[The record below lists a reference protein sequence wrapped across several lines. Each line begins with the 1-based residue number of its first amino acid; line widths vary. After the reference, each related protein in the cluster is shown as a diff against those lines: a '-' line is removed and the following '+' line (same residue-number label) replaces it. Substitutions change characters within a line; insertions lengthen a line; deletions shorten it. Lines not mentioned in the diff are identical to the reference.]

1 MSQRFIYLL
10 KLEQGNFFLISREPN
25 EDPLF
30 FFLKI
35 TLQYGFLKKF
45 APLQILEKWPETHS
59 LDLDYHVKKQMLI
72 HGIEKVRGGSYLS
85 VELSTEQTALLQREL
100 GFVVNN
106 IDETCPEYVIKEI
119 ITQYQN
125 IPFDQIGVMK
135 KQIEENYNKYLEES
149 RILEKN
155 KLDFQE
161 SRSQLDWLFKKSREQ
176 VEIQKNTLIYDI
188 IHKQEV
194 VIYRQN
200 IAQLHII
207 YNIFMTLYKRPFLE
221 ESYSDLPIH
230 NPEFLLDD
238 FMYHGHR
245 THLAISI
252 DRLERLYNCYS
263 FFLTYIENRF
273 TEMEFDVASWGV
285 TAKWRFPRE
294 LHFISMLTKTGYQKR

>member
-125 IPFDQIGVMK
+125 IPLHQIGVMK
-135 KQIEENYNKYLEES
+135 KQIEANYNKYLEES

-161 SRSQLDWLFKKSREQ
+161 SRSQLDWLLKKSREQ
-176 VEIQKNTLIYDI
+176 VEIQKNTIIYDI

-194 VIYRQN
+194 EIYREN

-221 ESYSDLPIH
+221 ASYSDLPIH